1 MLSARLL
8 RGKGKASIHNP
19 ETYIRRHESQRSRI
33 VNRND
38 AHFRNLGEHRRNK
51 DPAEHRDAAAILMP
65 VQSLHGRDADVHES
79 IGPNESVANVHW
91 LRLVIEKTEKA
102 GQDQGLADG
111 EREKSKPWDND
122 REEGRAQRD
131 DTAKN
136 EAMLA
141 RLSGGRCWIRGGFP
155 SS

>member
-1 MLSARLL
+1 
-8 RGKGKASIHNP
+8 
-19 ETYIRRHESQRSRI
+19 
-33 VNRND
+33 
-38 AHFRNLGEHRRNK
+38 
-51 DPAEHRDAAAILMP
+51 MP
-65 VQSLHGRDADVHES
+65 VQGLRGCNADIHQS

-91 LRLVIEKTEKA
+91 LRLVIEKAEKA

-111 EREKSKPWDND
+111 ECEKGKPWDND
-122 REEGRAQRD
+122 RKESRAQRD